1 MLDIFINAELLTNF
15 VKKTVIYTG
24 SRELRWHIGKSSH
37 SGSEGPELTPQ
48 KRLYKII
55 ELEMLR
61 DS

>member
-24 SRELRWHIGKSSH
+24 SRELRWHIGKSSD
-37 SGSEGPELTPQ
+37 SGSKGPELKTQ

>member
-15 VKKTVIYTG
+15 VKKTVIYS
-24 SRELRWHIGKSSH
+24 SRELRWHIGKSSD
-37 SGSEGPELTPQ
+37 SGSKGPELKTQ